1 MNFSTG
7 NAKLKK
13 TAKVLLKL
21 TGKKHKVVSFN
32 LPAPLACPSAGACR
46 AICYAQ
52 QGRYGFES
60 AQRPRTA
67 NMQAIDTLLESGV
80 PSLVSELSKHIAI
93 LDRTKSKLVVRIHD
107 SGDFYRA
114 DYVRAWIQVAR
125 AFPGVVF
132 YAYTKSIDIVPD
144 FLLSNDIPNFVMCA
158 SLGGK
163 HDKRAVKLAESDPG
177 VILSRI
183 FPVEPTG
190 PTGQVLSE
198 DTEHAH
204 ATREREGYLDGN
216 SELGDCTLILRQSNR
231 IGLVYHGTRKL
242 TPAQVK
248 AIA

>member
-1 MNFSTG
+1 MFNFSKG

-13 TAKVLLKL
+13 TAKVLGKL
-21 TGKKHKVVSFN
+21 TGQKHTVVSFN

-60 AQRPRTA
+60 SQRPRIA

-80 PSLVSELSKHIAI
+80 PALVSELSKHIEK
-93 LDRTKSKLVVRIHD
+93 LNRTKSKLVVRIHD

-114 DYVRAWIQVAR
+114 DYVRAWVQVAR

-132 YAYTKSIDIVPD
+132 YAYTKSIDIMPEY
-144 FLLSNDIPNFVMCA
+144 LLSNDIPNFVMCA

-163 HDKRAVKLAESDPG
+163 HDRQAIQLAEDNHG

-183 FPVEPTG
+183 FPVDPSG
-190 PTGQVLSE
+190 PTGQVLPE
-198 DTEHAH
+198 DTTRAH
-204 ATREREGYLDGN
+204 AAREGAGYVDGN
-216 SELGDCTLILRQSNR
+216 S
-231 IGLVYHGTRKL
+231 
-242 TPAQVK
+242 
-248 AIA
+248 